1 MRIRHIQT
9 RLPHQVDDFFDKQAT
24 VLEVAVV
31 RVSMMIQ
38 PVARIP
44 HIVAIMLRMHTLD
57 YHVIRDIV
65 SFKNPFETL

>member
-9 RLPHQVDDFFDKQAT
+9 RLLHQDDDFSDKQAT

-31 RVSMMIQ
+31 MVTMMIQ
-38 PVARIP
+38 HVAHIP

-57 YHVIRDIV
+57 YHVIREIV
-65 SFKNPFETL
+65 SFNNPLEIS